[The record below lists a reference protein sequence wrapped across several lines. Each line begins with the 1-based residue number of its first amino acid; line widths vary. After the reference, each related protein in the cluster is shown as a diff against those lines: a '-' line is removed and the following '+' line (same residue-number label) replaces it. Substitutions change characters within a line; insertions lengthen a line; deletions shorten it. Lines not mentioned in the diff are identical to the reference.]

1 MNTSNSVRRKTSAV
15 FIDGEL
21 LTLTYQNNQAK
32 EDNVD
37 KEVSRLREPAR
48 RFLKAT

>member
-1 MNTSNSVRRKTSAV
+1 MHTSNSVRRKTSAPL
-15 FIDGEL
+15 IDGEL

-37 KEVSRLREPAR
+37 KEVSGLRESA
-48 RFLKAT
+48 

>member
-1 MNTSNSVRRKTSAV
+1 MNISNSVRRKTSAV
-15 FIDGEL
+15 LIVGEL

-37 KEVSRLREPAR
+37 KEVSRLRKSA
-48 RFLKAT
+48 